1 MAYSISTVSKKTGLS
16 VYTLRYYDKVGLTP
30 FVQRNESSGRR
41 EFTDSDLNFLSVITC
56 LKGTGMP
63 LEEIRDFVQCCMDGD
78 STLNER
84 LELFEKQKQVV
95 INSIGESLRNLQKI
109 DHKIEYYQ
117 KATAAGTEKAVT
129 GENELPE
136 NHVPLNQLFDEL
148 KAGGIDKHLRH

>member
-1 MAYSISTVSKKTGLS
+1 MAYSISTVAEKTGLS
-16 VYTLRYYDKVGLTP
+16 IYTLRYYDKVGLTP
-30 FVQRNESSGRR
+30 FVQRNAHSGRR

-63 LEEIRDFVQCCMDGD
+63 LDEIRDFVQCCMDGD
-78 STLNER
+78 KTLDKR

-95 INSIGESLRNLQKI
+95 IDQIGESLRNLQKI

-117 KATAAGTEKAVT
+117 KATTAGTEAAVS

-136 NHVPLNQLFDEL
+136 NHAPLNQLVDEL
-148 KAGGIDKHLRH
+148 IDGGVDKYLRH